1 MKAELLPYWSVV
13 RKILKSS
20 KGVMD
25 LQSVMIGVIV
35 SAVLAATAFVAVVSM
50 VRMTAIDT
58 GKTNLAIIASGL
70 ESYYAE
76 NDYYPAALQDLA
88 DGEYIPKTLASSTDI
103 CYAAQGGG
111 KKYPQSY
118 AAWGYI
124 SSTKDIFAVSTNK
137 RMPTLT
143 TSARPNN
150 CSF

>member
-58 GKTNLAIIASGL
+58 GKSNLAIIASGL

-76 NDYYPAALQDLA
+76 NDYYPRNLQDLA
-88 DGEYIPKTLASSTDI
+88 AGEYIPKTLASATDI
-103 CYAAQGGG
+103 CYEAQGR
-111 KKYPQSY
+111 KYPQKY

-124 SSTKDIFAVSTNK
+124 SSTKDIFAVTVDN

-143 TSARPNN
+143 TAPRAAI

>member
-1 MKAELLPYWSVV
+1 M
-13 RKILKSS
+13 RRILKSS

-50 VRMTAIDT
+50 VRMSSVDT
-58 GKTNLAIIASGL
+58 GKSNLAIIASGL

-76 NDYYPAALQDLA
+76 NDYYPKTLQDLA
-88 DGEYIPKTLASSTDI
+88 AGEYIPKTLASSTDI
-103 CYAAQGGG
+103 CYEAQA
-111 KKYPQSY
+111 KKYPQKY
-118 AAWGYI
+118 AAWGYVKA
-124 SSTKDIFAVSTNK
+124 TKDIFAVTVDN

-143 TSARPNN
+143 TAGRPTG